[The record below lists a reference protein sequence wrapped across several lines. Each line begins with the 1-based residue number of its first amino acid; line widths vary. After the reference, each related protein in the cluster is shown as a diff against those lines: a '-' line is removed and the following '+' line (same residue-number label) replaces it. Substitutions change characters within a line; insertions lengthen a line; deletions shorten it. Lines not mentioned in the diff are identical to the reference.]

1 MVPMQNFSLKQYRR
15 ENSKYNKR
23 DGFLHYFKLHKRER
37 SPVSG
42 KANPVCRDLAQILKK
57 SYRPTEHNYPNCPYQ
72 AKVMN
77 ILDITNKPTVYNA
90 FIPSPFLNGCKDI
103 PFAIIF
109 KYKNKDNSKN
119 GILVPS
125 DAKLPAYSRTM
136 VNLSVNFPGIRET
149 KLAQV

>member
-1 MVPMQNFSLKQYRR
+1 
-15 ENSKYNKR
+15 
-23 DGFLHYFKLHKRER
+23 
-37 SPVSG
+37 
-42 KANPVCRDLAQILKK
+42 
-57 SYRPTEHNYPNCPYQ
+57 
-72 AKVMN
+72 MN